1 MVRFARG
8 SCEGTLC
15 VPGKNLEDPVLSSD
29 GQEQSGQ
36 KKKKKKVGGAG
47 ISQEGARKTGKSLP
61 RDAPL
66 FLKLSKVQSMQCIV
80 ELQ

>member
-1 MVRFARG
+1 MSG
-8 SCEGTLC
+8 E
-15 VPGKNLEDPVLSSD
+15 NLEDPVLSCD

-36 KKKKKKVGGAG
+36 KKGGGAG
-47 ISQEGARKTGKSLP
+47 ISQEGARKTGKRLP